1 MTTFALS
8 RWHWSGVSGSNR
20 CRPDPSETFS
30 KLLELAAVK
39 QDSCFLCSYSQIWCL
54 SMTQIILLQA
64 FQAGKNGKTLEKSVQ
79 PPFPPFYNVL
89 QFLSFICSLPPTP
102 QTKIVQVGFG
112 VEEANTCQTQ
122 KWVQIGWHSLVRS
135 CSPKSGL
142 FLENTLTLLQVC
154 EPSKCI
160 HLKGEEN

>member
-1 MTTFALS
+1 MTIFALS

-89 QFLSFICSLPPTP
+89 QFLSFICSLPPP
-102 QTKIVQVGFG
+102 PPNQNCSGWFRGGGGEHMPNPKVGANWLAQPGEILFSQVRP
-112 VEEANTCQTQ
+112 
-122 KWVQIGWHSLVRS
+122 L
-135 CSPKSGL
+135 P
-142 FLENTLTLLQVC
+142 
-154 EPSKCI
+154 
-160 HLKGEEN
+160 